1 MTQRLD
7 RMDWL
12 SLVSNYIL
20 FVFAGIS
27 AAGKVCLCGVDIES
41 DFKGCCLSRY
51 LCLEVASVNVSSVVF
66 TGCAD
71 SAEKQKSLR

>member
-1 MTQRLD
+1 
-7 RMDWL
+7 MDWL

-20 FVFAGIS
+20 FVFAGMS

-41 DFKGCCLSRY
+41 VFKRCCLSRCLY
-51 LCLEVASVNVSSVVF
+51 LEVASINVSLMIF

-71 SAEKQKSLR
+71 STEKQKSLR